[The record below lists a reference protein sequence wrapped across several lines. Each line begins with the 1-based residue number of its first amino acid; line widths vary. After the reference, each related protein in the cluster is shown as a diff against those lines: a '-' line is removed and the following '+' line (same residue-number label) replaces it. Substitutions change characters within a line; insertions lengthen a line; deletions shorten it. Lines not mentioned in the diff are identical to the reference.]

1 MRNQYSSVV
10 KKVGEVSNEPPVAEN
25 GTGERKRLLN
35 SNDLYVLISGPCI
48 WLSFTVLQLKHVRK
62 GR

>member
-25 GTGERKRLLN
+25 GTGKRKRPTLN
-35 SNDLYVLISGPCI
+35 SNDLYVLISGPCS
-48 WLSFTVLQLKHVRK
+48 WLSFNS
-62 GR
+62 